1 MMIIS
6 TVEFN
11 FNFKRCMQAHKWL
24 PPNLFAA
31 HSVVFK
37 ESTSQNMSSLISFG
51 CVSNGNEGNRNVM
64 LLMPPIKLTSFSV
77 SINVI
82 MCVSR

>member
-1 MMIIS
+1 MMMIS

-11 FNFKRCMQAHKWL
+11 FNFKRCMQAHKW
-24 PPNLFAA
+24 PDLFAA
-31 HSVVFK
+31 HSVVRN
-37 ESTSQNMSSLISFG
+37 ESTSQNISSRMSFG

-77 SINVI
+77 SIKC
-82 MCVSR
+82 CVGREFK